1 VQQLSLSLEPGLAQK
16 YRDMRECF
24 ASCVYQR
31 GLGRVAAACDVQPS
45 NLSSMAAEWITG
57 SGARGKQQDRAA
69 AAVHEFPGKTSFELA
84 DLITGDRETRDWV
97 RFMLAKRLP
106 ECVGRVRKGAARA
119 CRITGRQAM
128 TWWPA

>member
-1 VQQLSLSLEPGLAQK
+1 MDQIGFEFGSMRPLRIETPIARRNDPDTSHLAG
-16 YRDMRECF
+16 D
-24 ASCVYQR
+24 S
-31 GLGRVAAACDVQPS
+31 
-45 NLSSMAAEWITG
+45 ITR

-84 DLITGDRETRDWV
+84 DLITRDSETRDWV